1 MLYSTP
7 VKKVILCSHAQDRIS
22 ERSIEKSEIIDVI
35 KNPDITTPTKHKRRK
50 RLMRT
55 LNNKTIDV
63 IIEER
68 ENIILVV
75 TCAVLNKEA

>member
-1 MLYSTP
+1 
-7 VKKVILCSHAQDRIS
+7 VKKIILCSHAQDRIS
-22 ERSIEKSEIIDVI
+22 ERIIDKYEIIEVV

-50 RLMRT
+50 RLMKN

-68 ENIILVV
+68 DNIILVV
-75 TCAVLNKEA
+75 TCAVLNKGV